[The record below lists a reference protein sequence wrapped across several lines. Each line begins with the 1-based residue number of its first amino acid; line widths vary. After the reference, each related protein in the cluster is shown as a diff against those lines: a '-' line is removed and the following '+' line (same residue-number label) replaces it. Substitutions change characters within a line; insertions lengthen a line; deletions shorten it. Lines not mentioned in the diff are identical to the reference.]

1 MFKTMLRDLLAH
13 KGRVLMTLV
22 AIALG
27 VTATVGSWVVSDSI
41 AATLTLRET
50 RDDVS
55 VAVQSPGKES
65 ELGVTER
72 DRLAALPGV
81 AAAEGVVVGRAGLV
95 GPDGK
100 LVKSAT
106 VLDRAGTNW
115 SNDERFTVD
124 AGREP
129 AGPGEVA
136 LNSTDAEA
144 AGFGVGDTVR
154 VLLAGGRSE
163 RAEVA
168 GLFTYHRLG
177 PQAEA
182 DSDEVSDAVPVVAY
196 DDATAARLLGTR
208 YHRVELTAEAG
219 VAADALARTARGAV
233 PETYPVETG
242 RALADAAASQ
252 SEDEAQD
259 LRLTMLPFAA
269 VALLVGMFVIANTF
283 TMLVSQRTRQYAL
296 LRAVGARRRQV
307 RTGIIAEAAV
317 LGVAGGT
324 VGTLA
329 GVGLGP
335 LLIGVMRPD
344 DDVEFTVRPTAILL
358 GYGVALIVT
367 VLAAYTSARRA
378 AAVPP
383 VAALRTDAVVPR
395 ETKRR
400 RNLLG
405 VALLVVSAAMVIAT
419 ADPSSSNMLR
429 IIALV
434 GAVLGVVGAILL
446 APFLAE
452 RLLRPLTRL
461 VGMRGGAS
469 VRLGLRN
476 AAGDPRRTAGTA
488 TAITV
493 GLGLV
498 CAFATLSASFAD
510 LIASTT
516 RANVPLTTT
525 VLQSAA
531 GGESTLTP
539 AEVERV
545 RAVPGVDRVAASRD
559 VLADLTYE
567 GGKTVRRISAIE
579 PEALRTVLTPKIT
592 DGSPDLTRGV
602 VISRNQAD
610 MLGLG
615 MDDEITLKLDARTSV
630 TQRVVGIYDATELQA
645 SIYLDA
651 AKAPEA
657 LRRQITLLYA
667 TGADP
672 DKART
677 GIEAAFRDR
686 PDVTVTDREGLV
698 EQGVDQQRFAFT
710 LMYAMFGVA
719 IVIAVF
725 GVVNTLVLSVMERT
739 REIGV
744 MRAVGAKRLLV
755 RRTIR
760 AESIVISMFGALL
773 GVVVGVPVG
782 AVMQHAMFGQL
793 LWDFTMPFT
802 VIGLALV
809 GISVAAVLAAM
820 WPARRAAGTNM
831 LEAIAGK

>member
-13 KGRVLMTLV
+13 KGRALMTLV

-55 VAVQSPGKES
+55 VAVQSPGKEGV
-65 ELGVTER
+65 LGATER

-100 LVKSAT
+100 LVKSST

-115 SNDERFTVD
+115 SNDERFTLD
-124 AGREP
+124 AGRKP
-129 AGPGEVA
+129 GGTGEVA
-136 LNSTDAEA
+136 LNSTDAET
-144 AGFGVGDTVR
+144 AGVGVGDTVR
-154 VLLAGGRSE
+154 ILLAGGRSE
-163 RAEVA
+163 RAKVS

-182 DSDEVSDAVPVVAY
+182 DSDEASDAVPVVAY
-196 DDATAARLLGTR
+196 DDAGAARFLGTR
-208 YHRVELTAEAG
+208 YHRIELTAEPE
-219 VAADALARTARGAV
+219 VAAEALARTARGAV
-233 PETYPVETG
+233 PDTYPVETG
-242 RALADAAASQ
+242 RALADAAAAQ

-358 GYGVALIVT
+358 GYGVAVIVT

-383 VAALRTDAVVPR
+383 VAALRTDAVMPR

-419 ADPSSSNMLR
+419 ADPSSSNLLR

-452 RLLRPLTRL
+452 RLLLPLTRL

-476 AAGDPRRTAGTA
+476 AASDPRRTAGTA

-545 RAVPGVDRVAASRD
+545 RSVPGVDRVAASRD

-579 PEALRTVLTPKIT
+579 PEALRTVLTPRIT
-592 DGSPDLTRGV
+592 AGSPDLTRGV
-602 VISRNQAD
+602 VISQNQAD
-610 MLGLG
+610 MLRLG
-615 MDDEITLKLDARTSV
+615 MNDEITLKLDARTSV

-667 TGADP
+667 TGSDA
-672 DKART
+672 DKARA

-739 REIGV
+739 QEIGV

-802 VIGLALV
+802 VIGAALV

-831 LEAIAGK
+831 LEAISGK

>member
-55 VAVQSPGKES
+55 VAVQSPGKEPA
-65 ELGVTER
+65 LGAPER

-100 LVKSAT
+100 LVKSGT

-115 SNDERFTVD
+115 SNDERFTLD
-124 AGREP
+124 AGRKP
-129 AGPGEVA
+129 QGTGEVA
-136 LNSTDAEA
+136 LNSTDAES

-163 RAEVA
+163 RAVVA

-182 DSDEVSDAVPVVAY
+182 DSDEASDAVPVVAY
-196 DDATAARLLGTR
+196 DNAGAARFLGAR
-208 YHRVELTAEAG
+208 YHRVELTAEPG
-219 VAADALARTARGAV
+219 VAADALAGTARGAV
-233 PETYPVETG
+233 PGTYPVETG
-242 RALADAAASQ
+242 RALADAAAAQ
-252 SEDEAQD
+252 SDDEAQD
-259 LRLTMLPFAA
+259 LRMTMLPFAA

-307 RTGIIAEAAV
+307 RKGIIAEAAV

-324 VGTLA
+324 LGTLA

-358 GYGVALIVT
+358 GYGVAVIVT
-367 VLAAYTSARRA
+367 VLAAYASARRA

-383 VAALRTDAVVPR
+383 VAALRTDAVMPR

-419 ADPSSSNMLR
+419 ADPSSSNLLR
-429 IIALV
+429 IVALV

-452 RLLRPLTRL
+452 RLLLPLTRL
-461 VGMRGGAS
+461 VGRRGGAS

-545 RAVPGVDRVAASRD
+545 RSVPGVDRVAASRD

-579 PEALRTVLTPKIT
+579 PEALRTVLTPEIT
-592 DGSPDLTRGV
+592 AGSPDLTRGV

-615 MDDEITLKLDARTSV
+615 MNDEITLGLDAKTSV

-667 TGADP
+667 SGSDP
-672 DKART
+672 DKARA

-760 AESIVISMFGALL
+760 AESIVISMFGAVL

-802 VIGLALV
+802 VIGAALV

-831 LEAIAGK
+831 LEAISGK